1 MNTYMTKVVGIC
13 ILQKGVVIYM
23 KKFGKVVVKLRIPIL
38 VLSFLLLIPS
48 VLGYFNT
55 RVNYDILYYLPSDI
69 DTMQGQ
75 DILLDD
81 FGKGAYAMVVVDGM
95 NKSNVSKL
103 VKKVEG
109 VDHVASVISYSG
121 IVGDDVP
128 SEILPDKFRSYFEN
142 EDSGATLFAIF
153 FDDTTSSD
161 DTMKAIQEVR
171 DVTDNQCYIAGMSAV
186 VTDTKTMAE
195 KETPFYVLV
204 AVVLVCIVLAIFM
217 DSFLVPVFFMLSIG
231 MAIVYNLGSNY
242 FLGEVSYITK
252 ALAAVLQL
260 GVTLD
265 YSIFL
270 WHSYKEAKEET
281 PDDHQEAMAVAI
293 GNTLTSVVG
302 SSITTVAGF
311 IALCFMSFTL
321 GLDLGVVM
329 AKGVVLGVIGCVT
342 ILPSL
347 ILTFDKALEK
357 TMHREIMPN
366 FDKPARWIVNHSW
379 IFLIIFVLLLGPAIY
394 GYNNTKVYYDLSD
407 TLPEKLN
414 CSQANKLL
422 ADNFDGTNSI
432 YMILADSNLSAEDSN
447 AMMNEV
453 NDLDGISFAL
463 SIDSALGGEIPTE
476 MLPDSLV
483 SELKGDEYQIMMVS
497 TNYTIASDEIN
508 DQIDKVDAIAKKYD
522 AKSMV
527 IGEAPCTKDL
537 ITITDKDFKTVSA
550 VSIVA
555 IFFIIFFVLKSIS
568 LPVILVAAIE
578 FAIFVNM
585 GIPYYTGTTIPFIS
599 SVVIGTIQLGA
610 TVDYAILMTTR
621 YKRERAAG
629 NSKKEAIS
637 IALGTSIPSIIV
649 SALGFFAA
657 TFGVGMIASVDMIA
671 SLCTLMARGAI
682 ISMFVV
688 IFVLPSLFVLLDKV
702 IIHTSLGFKPKKNSQ
717 N

>member
-1 MNTYMTKVVGIC
+1 
-13 ILQKGVVIYM
+13 M

-231 MAIVYNLGSNY
+231 MAIVYNFGSNY

-281 PDDHQEAMAVAI
+281 PDDHHEAMAVAI

-414 CSQANKLL
+414 CSQANKML
-422 ADNFDGTNSI
+422 AENFDGTNSI

-508 DQIDKVDAIAKKYD
+508 DQINKVDAIAKKYD

-688 IFVLPSLFVLLDKV
+688 IFVLPSLFVLLDRV

>member
-1 MNTYMTKVVGIC
+1 
-13 ILQKGVVIYM
+13 M

-281 PDDHQEAMAVAI
+281 PDNHQEAMAVAI

-414 CSQANKLL
+414 CSQANKML
-422 ADNFDGTNSI
+422 ANNFDGTNSI

-476 MLPDSLV
+476 ILPDSLV

-508 DQIDKVDAIAKKYD
+508 DQINKVDAIAKKYD

>member
-1 MNTYMTKVVGIC
+1 
-13 ILQKGVVIYM
+13 M

-270 WHSYKEAKEET
+270 WHSYKEAEEET
-281 PDDHQEAMAVAI
+281 PDDHHEAMAVAI

-414 CSQANKLL
+414 CSQANKML
-422 ADNFDGTNSI
+422 AENFDGTNSI

-508 DQIDKVDAIAKKYD
+508 DQINKVDAIAKKYD

>member
-1 MNTYMTKVVGIC
+1 
-13 ILQKGVVIYM
+13 M

-55 RVNYDILYYLPSDI
+55 RVNYDILYYLPNDI

-281 PDDHQEAMAVAI
+281 PDDHHEAMAVAI

-414 CSQANKLL
+414 CSQANKML
-422 ADNFDGTNSI
+422 AENFDGTNSI

>member
-1 MNTYMTKVVGIC
+1 
-13 ILQKGVVIYM
+13 M

-48 VLGYFNT
+48 VIGYFNT
-55 RVNYDILYYLPSDI
+55 RVNYDILYYLPNDI

-121 IVGDDVP
+121 VVGDDVP
-128 SEILPDKFRSYFEN
+128 SEILPDKVRSYFEN

-281 PDDHQEAMAVAI
+281 PDDHHEAMAVAI

-414 CSQANKLL
+414 CSQANKML
-422 ADNFDGTNSI
+422 AENFDGTNSI

-508 DQIDKVDAIAKKYD
+508 DQINKVDAIAKKYD

>member
-1 MNTYMTKVVGIC
+1 
-13 ILQKGVVIYM
+13 M

-281 PDDHQEAMAVAI
+281 PDDHHEAMAVAI

-414 CSQANKLL
+414 CSQANKML
-422 ADNFDGTNSI
+422 AENFDGTNSI

-508 DQIDKVDAIAKKYD
+508 EQINKVDAIAKKYD

-629 NSKKEAIS
+629 NSKKESIS